1 LKKNWFLLLVSIL
14 TVMGATAQGYTI
26 SHYQVAVI
34 VNKDASLDITET
46 INADFDESRH
56 GIIRIIPYKY
66 QLAPLPHGTEK
77 ANRQLESHGEAHTII
92 ENIDVTGWD
101 FSVSNRGDYKEI
113 KIGSKDNYVI
123 GQQQYIIHYRLLNAI
138 NFFADHSEL
147 YLNIIGDRWDTRID
161 SASFTITLYDA
172 LPSTP
177 AFFVATGITGSHD
190 NSTISTWYRNKLFSG
205 NTCVPLQAN
214 QGLTAGIILPAG
226 FLQQQDYMLRGRSW
240 LLLPALIL
248 TLMFWTWKRWGKD
261 QALTITT
268 QYYPPE
274 NLSPSVAGYVI
285 DDKLDKR
292 DLTALIPYWGAGGYL
307 QVRETEKKSL
317 LGLIKT
323 SEYEFIKLK
332 SLPQTALLFEQTLFN
347 GIFASG
353 EKVALKSL
361 AEVLY
366 ITMNTAKKELEDE
379 VDKNAYYEKYSRGMV
394 YLFLILGLALTV
406 FGIFELINNWG
417 DPYWL
422 PVALISSGII
432 TIGFGIFMTKK
443 TQRGNELYQQLAGFK
458 EFIQKVEKDRLAA
471 FLKEDEHYFDKVLPF
486 AIVFDVADTWKDK
499 LKGLDIP
506 PPTWYVGDY
515 DGFNTS
521 MFLGSLDHS
530 MNQMTENFYSAP
542 SNSSSSGSSWG
553 GSSGGFSGGGFG
565 GGGGSSW

>member
-1 LKKNWFLLLVSIL
+1 
-14 TVMGATAQGYTI
+14 
-26 SHYQVAVI
+26 
-34 VNKDASLDITET
+34 
-46 INADFDESRH
+46 
-56 GIIRIIPYKY
+56 
-66 QLAPLPHGTEK
+66 
-77 ANRQLESHGEAHTII
+77 
-92 ENIDVTGWD
+92 
-101 FSVSNRGDYKEI
+101 
-113 KIGSKDNYVI
+113 
-123 GQQQYIIHYRLLNAI
+123 
-138 NFFADHSEL
+138 
-147 YLNIIGDRWDTRID
+147 
-161 SASFTITLYDA
+161 
-172 LPSTP
+172 
-177 AFFVATGITGSHD
+177 
-190 NSTISTWYRNKLFSG
+190 
-205 NTCVPLQAN
+205 
-214 QGLTAGIILPAG
+214 
-226 FLQQQDYMLRGRSW
+226 
-240 LLLPALIL
+240 
-248 TLMFWTWKRWGKD
+248 
-261 QALTITT
+261 
-268 QYYPPE
+268 
-274 NLSPSVAGYVI
+274 
-285 DDKLDKR
+285 
-292 DLTALIPYWGAGGYL
+292 
-307 QVRETEKKSL
+307 
-317 LGLIKT
+317 
-323 SEYEFIKLK
+323 
-332 SLPQTALLFEQTLFN
+332 
-347 GIFASG
+347 
-353 EKVALKSL
+353 
-361 AEVLY
+361 
-366 ITMNTAKKELEDE
+366 LEDE